1 MALDLF
7 AGAQAFVERP
17 GLGGWRCAQLLVEQ
31 PDQLLVVP
39 QRPPPLAQCRL
50 AAHQPPVGILLQLV
64 VGYGLAVGL
73 RSLGVALLGEEEP
86 SQEQQRFSIRSAEL
100 FLALRRPFALRR
112 AFEEI
117 APVEA
122 GGLLQMPDGLLG

>member
-64 VGYGLAVGL
+64 VGYGLPVGL
-73 RSLGVALLGEEEP
+73 RSLGVTLLGGVKP
-86 SQEQQRFSIRSAEL
+86 PQEQQRLPVLPREL
-100 FLALRRPFALRR
+100 LLALRRPLVICRVL
-112 AFEEI
+112 EEI
-117 APVEA
+117 
-122 GGLLQMPDGLLG
+122 